1 MQNWKMKMTRRMLV
15 AVVAMVAIASLAGYE
30 FANTAKAAVAAP
42 AAAPLDDSSVAALL
56 TLDRAM
62 ETLAARVTPAVVNVT
77 VSSKPSAT
85 RASIALAEAAATA
98 ETARISAGRGFI
110 FAATI
115 DQLSE
120 LHLHAWSIPCVENL
134 IARQVPLAST
144 KDERSHGRTG
154 ALDPL
159 TGDQ

>member
-1 MQNWKMKMTRRMLV
+1 MAGLRPALAYSAAMNCTATSDPV
-15 AVVAMVAIASLAGYE
+15 ASDMRPSSGSDARNVRSARSSRTWIAS
-30 FANTAKAAVAAP
+30 
-42 AAAPLDDSSVAALL
+42 
-56 TLDRAM
+56 
-62 ETLAARVTPAVVNVT
+62 
-77 VSSKPSAT
+77 KPGAT